1 MMDSNVKIHQHRE
14 RLRFRSHH
22 RGTKEMDLLLGSFAD
37 RHIASFGL
45 AELADYEQ
53 LLGEQDPDLYN
64 WVTRQDTPPA
74 EKQTAVLAL
83 FLQHQLVKTA

>member
-1 MMDSNVKIHQHRE
+1 VKDCGFVAIIVAR
-14 RLRFRSHH
+14 R
-22 RGTKEMDLLLGSFAD
+22 KW
-37 RHIASFGL
+37 ICL